1 MAAKGRILIA
11 DDEIS
16 FLKSTADLLRDEGYE
31 CDCVQDGP
39 SAARALK
46 ENQCDLL
53 IADLKMPGNSDLEL
67 IREISRLAEGLPV
80 ILITGYPSLKSAIE
94 SVKLPIV
101 AYLVKPVDFN
111 ELLES
116 VVAAIAR
123 SKVHGAVCRTQQ
135 RLSDWNR
142 KLDEI
147 KAVLAGKP
155 YDAITVPID
164 TYVAITLGHIA
175 EGLVDLRSL
184 TAAIAKA
191 PDYADVCR
199 LLDCPKTRTLI
210 GALKE
215 TIEIIE
221 KSKRSFKSKD
231 LSELRKRLE
240 EIVAQAA

>member
-1 MAAKGRILIA
+1 MTAKGRILIA

-16 FLKSTADLLRDEGYE
+16 FLKSTAELLRDEGYE

-46 ENQCDLL
+46 ENEYGLL
-53 IADLKMPGNSDLEL
+53 IADMKMPGNSDLEL
-67 IREISRLAEGLPV
+67 VREISRLAQGLPV
-80 ILITGYPSLKSAIE
+80 ILITGYPSMRSAIE

-101 AYLVKPVDFN
+101 AYLVKPVDFS
-111 ELLES
+111 ELLEN
-116 VVAAIAR
+116 VVAAIER

-142 KLDEI
+142 RLEEI
-147 KAVLAGKP
+147 KGVLAGKP
-155 YDAITVPID
+155 YDTLTVPID

-184 TAAIAKA
+184 TAAIARV

-199 LLDCPKTRTLI
+199 LLDCPRTRTLI
-210 GALKE
+210 GVLKE
-215 TIEIIE
+215 TIEIIG
-221 KSKRSFKSKD
+221 KSKRSFKSKE
-231 LSELRKRLE
+231 LSELRKKLE
-240 EIVAQAA
+240 EIVAEAP

>member
-1 MAAKGRILIA
+1 MAAEGRLLIA
-11 DDEIS
+11 DDEVS
-16 FLKSTADLLRDEGYE
+16 FLKSTADLLRDEGYQ

-39 SAARALK
+39 SAALALG
-46 ENQCDLL
+46 ENEYDLL
-53 IADLKMPGNSDLEL
+53 IADMKMPGNSDLEL
-67 IREISRLAEGLPV
+67 IREVSRLAEGLPV
-80 ILITGYPSLKSAIE
+80 ILITGYPSIRSAIE
-94 SVKLPIV
+94 SVKLPVV
-101 AYLVKPVDFN
+101 AYLVKPVDFS

-116 VVAAIAR
+116 VTAAIER
-123 SKVHGAVCRTQQ
+123 SKVYGVVCKTQS
-135 RLSDWNR
+135 RLTDWNR
-142 KLDEI
+142 RLEEI
-147 KAVLAGKP
+147 KGVLAGKP
-155 YDAITVPID
+155 HDALTVPID

-199 LLDCPKTRTLI
+199 LLDCPKTRTLT

-221 KSKRSFKSKD
+221 KSKRSFKSKE

-240 EIVAQAA
+240 EIVAGVA